1 MTVIV
6 ENGLR
11 NVFFFFPELPWNKGK
26 KKKNNGKNGRPKWSE
41 KPHKNDYIHT
51 KVSWHHSPK
60 KKGKI
65 HKEAS
70 SAD

>member
-11 NVFFFFPELPWNKGK
+11 NVFFLFFRSFLEIRAK
-26 KKKNNGKNGRPKWSE
+26 KKKNNGKNGRRKWSE

-51 KVSWHHSPK
+51 KVS
-60 KKGKI
+60 
-65 HKEAS
+65 
-70 SAD
+70 